1 MKKLLPLLAILLL
14 GSLAL
19 SAASTIAALPVS
31 DLPSGPGRDNLYLQV
46 KSLADQGWAV
56 LHYDRGQVIA
66 AVPESQFRRYPG
78 LHRLADET
86 APLYL
91 IGKLEGA
98 SRQDLASVGKVL
110 LELDSAFL
118 VESGLNEIEI
128 GKLIRNEF
136 SRLPLQPMRFSDTAL
151 RLSAATET
159 RTSVAELVAAVNVTS
174 VTSLLQGL
182 QDLQTRYALAN
193 NRLQVAQWIQ
203 QQFQSFGVTDVQL
216 QSFNWQGTQQYNVVA
231 TIPGTVYPY
240 EYIIVGGHHDS
251 RANDAD
257 SYTLAPGSDDN
268 GSGTVAALETA
279 RVMMQTG
286 YQPRCSVRFITFAAE
301 EFGLWGS
308 KDYATYADNTDLNI
322 RLMIN
327 HDMLANNTHSPDQWQ
342 VRLMP
347 YDGSLDHSAY
357 AAQLTEQYT
366 ALDAYYGSANSGS
379 SDSHPF
385 WQHGFNVIYFFESD
399 FSPVYHTSLDVIAN
413 LDPVYCTEVIKASVA
428 CSASFADMP
437 AAPIEFSVRDTGTGT
452 SILAE
457 WIGYTDPSIDHYNVY
472 HSATFGNWG
481 TPATTEG
488 NAYSFT
494 GLTEGQL
501 YHFAVSTVDIFG
513 NESYLV
519 YASGT
524 PHSVPL
530 EPQNLTDYPMFDVIQ
545 LAWDPNSELDLHY
558 YRVYRSQSEGV
569 LGELV
574 ANVPGISHTY
584 NDTDVTGSE
593 LYYHYSVCAV
603 DTDGNASPFTQAVSS
618 RPITL
623 DQGVLI
629 VDETENLGGTNPLQ
643 PNDIQVDS
651 FYQSIT
657 QGFPVTELDL
667 DDLAGNLRLADLS
680 VYSSIIWHGNDF
692 ASMDYPYAVREVLE
706 DYLFSGGNI
715 FFSLYQ
721 PSMAFELNATYP
733 ETFGEGDFIHD
744 VLGIQDVDYSN
755 AARFNAAIP
764 VHDQFPAV
772 QIDPDKTGASLNGH
786 ILRVESIGS
795 VDACPTVY
803 TYGSAFADDSPQ
815 GVMNGLPIGVLN
827 LDYQGKALTLSF
839 PLYSLYEAHAK
850 ALVRYVLTQYF
861 GEAYTSADDP
871 AAPPVG
877 AVKLSANHPNP
888 FAGSTSFRVECKDSA
903 PLNVGVFNLR
913 GQRVKTL
920 FDGPAA
926 KSLLLNWNGEDSRGE
941 PVASGVFLLRASQG
955 GTTVTRR
962 MLLIR

>member
-437 AAPIEFSVRDTGTGT
+437 AAPLEFSVRDAGTGT
-452 SILAE
+452 SIEAT
-457 WIGYTDPSIDHYNVY
+457 WIGYTDPTIDHYNVY
-472 HSATFGNWG
+472 QSATFGNWG
-481 TPATTEG
+481 TPTTTEG
-488 NAYSFT
+488 NVYTFN

-530 EPQNLTDYPMFDVIQ
+530 EPQNLTDYPMFDLIQ
-545 LAWDPNSELDLHY
+545 LAWEPNSELDLSY

-574 ANVPGISHTY
+574 ANIPGISHTY
-584 NDTDVTGSE
+584 NDANVIGSH
-593 LYYHYSVCAV
+593 LYYYYSVCAV

-657 QGFPVTELDL
+657 QGFPVAELDL
-667 DDLAGNLRLADLS
+667 DDLAANLRLADLC
-680 VYSSIIWHGNDF
+680 VYSSILWHGNDF
-692 ASMDYPYAVREVLE
+692 ASMDYPYSVREVLE
-706 DYLFSGGNI
+706 DYLLSGGNI

-755 AARFNAAIP
+755 SARFNSAIP

-795 VDACPTVY
+795 VDGCPTVY
-803 TYGSAFADDSPQ
+803 TYGSAYADDSPQ
-815 GVMNGLPIGVLN
+815 GVMNDLPVGVLN
-827 LDYQGKALTLSF
+827 LDYPGKVLTLSF
-839 PLYSLYEAHAK
+839 PLYSLYEAHAE
-850 ALVRYVLTQYF
+850 ALVRYVFTQYF

-871 AAPPVG
+871 AAPPAA
-877 AVKLSANHPNP
+877 AVTLSANHPNP
-888 FAGSTSFRVECKDSA
+888 FAGNTSFRVEGKDST
-903 PLNVGVFNLR
+903 PLRVEIFNLR
-913 GQRVKTL
+913 GQLVKTL
-920 FDGPAA
+920 FNGPAA

-955 GTTVTRR
+955 GTSVTRR